1 MSSKSEGNNGDAV
14 PIMPSPSKA
23 SNTQRTKQKTP
34 KMMKGGV
41 LDRPWFSWLRILLVT
56 LMWWGFVFGF
66 FSLCYFLTY
75 EILYGSNE
83 NQPYFVR
90 NFAKYPGV
98 FVQPGL
104 HIEWNKDDARSK
116 LVFQIGINKV
126 YDWKPETYK
135 ENDNPEIEGLGRKIN
150 MKEDLKEMNYSSK
163 LIDRLVYVTCS
174 GKNKDDVAELKG
186 MKVLTRPG
194 FKIKLFPI
202 PYYAFGTK
210 KKWGMKPVKIDLA
223 DTEVVNDKTD
233 KKTKVIMECRLWS
246 KNVDLAVRQVDEQV
260 PNGGALAILCFC
272 QGRII
277 KTNEEAFDGCS

>member
-1 MSSKSEGNNGDAV
+1 MV
-14 PIMPSPSKA
+14 CPCCPYYLKA
-23 SNTQRTKQKTP
+23 LGIPLAKNR
-34 KMMKGGV
+34 
-41 LDRPWFSWLRILLVT
+41 RIRNKLFLT
-56 LMWWGFVFGF
+56 FLWWGFVYGF
-66 FSLCYFLTY
+66 FTLCYYLTY
-75 EILYGSNE
+75 EVLYGLDDSR
-83 NQPYFVR
+83 PYFAS
-90 NFAKYPGV
+90 NLTKYPGV

-163 LIDRLVYVTCS
+163 LIDPLVYVTCS
-174 GKNKDDVAELKG
+174 GKNKDDVAQLKG

-194 FKIKLFPI
+194 FKTKGFPWN
-202 PYYAFGTK
+202 GTK
-210 KKWGMKPVKIDLA
+210 VNGTKVNWMNLVEIDLD
-223 DTEVVNDKTD
+223 DTVVANCKTD
-233 KKTKVIMECRLWS
+233 NKIKVIMECRVWA
-246 KNVDLAVRQVDEQV
+246 KNVDLAVRKVDEQV

-277 KTNEEAFDGCS
+277 KTNEAAFDGCS